1 VDIFGK
7 NIIVTGGAN
16 GIGRVLVEKLLAE
29 KAVVGVLDIDAEQ
42 LKKLKDDYPQVYT
55 YPCNITETAEV
66 EKVISCFTRDNQT
79 IDILVNVAGIVRD
92 SPLISISGTIK
103 RHDVDLWNKVLAVNL
118 TSAFIVTSHVV
129 EHMIKT
135 RTKGL
140 VINVSSVSAGGNAG
154 QSAYSAA
161 KAGIIALTKTWAKEL
176 NGLGIRVAC
185 IAPGFTRTGALQAAM
200 NEKLIIEW
208 IKKIPVKRLASP
220 SEIAEGMIFIIRN
233 DYFNGKTLEL
243 DGGLVL

>member
-1 VDIFGK
+1 MEISGK
-7 NIIVTGGAN
+7 TILVTGGAN
-16 GIGRVLVEKLLAE
+16 GIGRVLVEKLLNE
-29 KAVVGVLDIDAEQ
+29 NAVIGVLDIDAGN
-42 LKKLKDDYPQVYT
+42 LKKLKEDFPRVFT
-55 YPCNITETAEV
+55 YQCNITEPAEV
-66 EKVISCFTRDNQT
+66 EKAVSGFTRDNPT

-92 SPLISISGTIK
+92 APLISISGAIR
-103 RHDVDLWNKVLAVNL
+103 RHDVDLWNKVIAVNL

-129 EHMIKT
+129 EHMIKK

-140 VINVSSVSAGGNAG
+140 VISVSSVSAGGNAG

-185 IAPGFTRTGALQAAM
+185 ISPGFTRTSALHDAM
-200 NEKLIIEW
+200 NEKLIGEW
-208 IKKIPVKRLASP
+208 TKRIPLKRLAQP
-220 SEIAEGMIFIIRN
+220 DEIADGMIFIMRN

-243 DGGLVL
+243 DGGLVV